1 VKVLLVDDHP
11 IVRAGLRR
19 LLADEPQVD
28 IREAADGKAAL
39 AAFREQRPDL
49 VILDLNLPG
58 AGGIDVISRFK
69 AADPSAR
76 VLVLS
81 MHNDLVH
88 VARALQAGAVG
99 YLVKDASP
107 DDIITAIRRVV
118 AGQPYLDHAIAEKL
132 AFIAVRTRSDPLQNL
147 SVRDLAILRL
157 LAEGRTL
164 PQIADA
170 IGIGYKTAANL
181 CSRLKAKL
189 GATSTADLIRIAILS
204 RLADGD
210 ADQGKPDRGLEERD

>member
-19 LLADEPQVD
+19 LLADEPEVD

-39 AAFREQRPDL
+39 GAFREQRPDI

-58 AGGIDVISRFK
+58 AGGIDVISRLR
-69 AADPSAR
+69 AADPRAR

-81 MHNDLVH
+81 MHDDLVH

-107 DDIITAIRRVV
+107 DDILLAIRRV
-118 AGQPYLDHAIAEKL
+118 ATGQPYLDHAIAEKL
-132 AFIAVRTRSDPLQNL
+132 AFIAVRTRSDPLLNL
-147 SVRDLAILRL
+147 SARDLAILRL

-181 CSRLKAKL
+181 CTRLKAKL
-189 GATSTADLIRIAILS
+189 GAASTADLIRMAILS
-204 RLADGD
+204 RLADRD
-210 ADQGKPDRGLEERD
+210 SDLAEPDRDPEGVD